1 MSSLLLFGAT
11 GNIGSEI
18 RKEALRR
25 GHGVTAAINNRP
37 LAAEAGLTPIKV
49 DIANA
54 DDVAKLA
61 AGHDAVLSAYSPG
74 LGGYSAEDAA
84 ALIAKAHEAL
94 FEGVKRS
101 GVKRIILVGGVGS
114 LEASPGVDVV
124 DSDFYPTGHKAY
136 TLRNREILR
145 SLKRGEHDLD
155 WSYVSPPLEIKAG
168 ERTGKFRLGIDQ
180 LLRDGDGNSR
190 ISEADFA
197 IAILDELANGQFIRR
212 RFTVA
217 Y

>member
-1 MSSLLLFGAT
+1 MSILVFGST

-25 GHGVTAAINNRP
+25 GHKVTAAVNNRP
-37 LAAEAGLTPIKV
+37 LPAEAGLTPVKA
-49 DIANA
+49 DISNP

-61 AGHDAVLSAYSPG
+61 AGHDAVISAYSPG
-74 LGGYSAEDAA
+74 LGKYSAEDAA
-84 ALIAKAHEAL
+84 GLIEKAHAAL
-94 FEGVKRS
+94 FEGVKRA

-124 DSDFYPTGHKAY
+124 DSDFYPSGHKAY

-168 ERTGKFRLGIDQ
+168 ERTGKFRLGTDQ
-180 LLRDGDGNSR
+180 LLRDPAGSSR

-212 RFTVA
+212 RFTVS

>member
-1 MSSLLLFGAT
+1 MSILLFGAT

-25 GHGVTAAINNRP
+25 GHRVTAVVNNRP
-37 LAAEAGLTPIKV
+37 LAAEAGLTPIRA
-49 DIANA
+49 DISNS

-61 AGHDAVLSAYSPG
+61 AGHEAVISAYSPG
-74 LGGYSAEDAA
+74 LGNYSAEDAA
-84 ALIAKAHEAL
+84 ALIEKAHAAL
-94 FEGVKRS
+94 FDGVKRS
-101 GVKRIILVGGVGS
+101 RVKRILLVGGVGS

-124 DSDFYPTGHKAY
+124 DSDFYPSGHKAY

-145 SLKRGEHDLD
+145 ALKRGEHDLD
-155 WSYVSPPLEIKAG
+155 WTYVSPPLEIKAG
-168 ERTGKFRLGIDQ
+168 ERTGQFRLGTDQ
-180 LLRDGDGNSR
+180 LLRDADGNSR

-197 IAILDELANGQFIRR
+197 IAILDELANGQFIRK
-212 RFTVA
+212 RFTAA